1 MPATIERE
9 PEAKTDVTGIL
20 GPIFVRE
27 VTTLPRA
34 PRHYVA
40 RTVYTGV
47 LFILLWTAWQAIV
60 GFQQVR
66 LASDT
71 SRFAAP
77 VTYLLAWVQTGLV
90 LFFAPILCASSITT
104 EKDRRTFLVL
114 LVTDL
119 TNWEIVFGKL
129 ASSLLQLF
137 VLVLAAVP
145 VFALTSLLGGASV
158 RQILFMVALTLATAV
173 AAGALGILMATWRD
187 RTFQTLALTVICL
200 AMYLLL
206 TELSGAIVPA
216 HFGLERDLWLA
227 AINPVHAIRVVL
239 DPTPPD
245 ERYQLLAPAIYAAGC
260 MAVATLLTA
269 IAVWKLRDWN
279 PNPKERTVEP
289 EELVEFSDDLDP
301 ETLRRYARPARP
313 PRHVWDNPIL
323 WREIRTRAYGRRPV
337 LIKAG
342 YALFFS
348 LLCAAFVASAQGPDT
363 ATRLTVAQVLVP
375 VVVVSLMLINAQAVT
390 SFTTERDL
398 RSLDL
403 LLVTDLTPQE
413 FVIGKIVGALY
424 NTKEMWLLP
433 VGLCCY
439 LWLAGYVGLE
449 AWIYLIVA
457 FMVLVVFAITVG
469 LHAGI
474 TFEKSRVA
482 IANALGIVFLLFV
495 GVLICVFLILT
506 AGRFESQLA
515 SFIVFIFA
523 GSVALYASLAARNPS
538 GALALTAAMCPFLTW
553 WCIVHLLPRGLH
565 PGGDPLGG
573 FVIVVLAY
581 GFAILSMLVP
591 AVSEFDIALGRTVA
605 VEE

>member
-1 MPATIERE
+1 M
-9 PEAKTDVTGIL
+9 TGIF

-27 VTTLPRA
+27 VLTLPRS

-40 RTVYTGV
+40 RSIYTGV
-47 LFILLWTAWQAIV
+47 LFILLWTAWQAVV
-60 GFQQVR
+60 GFQQVT

-71 SRFAAP
+71 ARFAAP
-77 VTYLLAWVQTGLV
+77 FLYLLSWVQVGLV
-90 LFFAPILCASSITT
+90 LFFAPILCANSITT

-158 RQILFMVALTLATAV
+158 RQILTVVLITLATAI
-173 AAGALGILMATWRD
+173 AAGSLGILMATWRD

-200 AMYLLL
+200 SMYLLL
-206 TELSGAIVPA
+206 TELSGTFVPPFA
-216 HFGLERDLWLA
+216 GIRKEVWLGLL
-227 AINPVHAIRVVL
+227 NPIHAIRLTL
-239 DPTPPD
+239 DPAPPGAGQGIFVALG
-245 ERYQLLAPAIYAAGC
+245 YTAGCLLLAA
-260 MAVATLLTA
+260 LLTF

-279 PNPKERTVEP
+279 PNPRERTVEP
-289 EELVEFSDDLDP
+289 ESLVEFSDDLDP
-301 ETLRRYARPARP
+301 ETLRRFAKPVRK

-323 WREIRTRAYGRRPV
+323 WREIRTRAYGRRPAV
-337 LIKAG
+337 IKAA

-348 LLCAAFVASAQGPDT
+348 LICAAFVTSAEGPDA
-363 ATRLTVAQVLVP
+363 ATRLTVGQVLVP
-375 VVVVSLMLINAQAVT
+375 VVVVSLMLVNAQAVT

-403 LLVTDLTPQE
+403 LLVTDLTPRE
-413 FVIGKIVGALY
+413 FIVGKIVGALY

-439 LWLAGYVGLE
+439 LWLTGYVGLE
-449 AWIYLIVA
+449 AWLYLVLA
-457 FMVLVVFAITVG
+457 FLVLVVFAITVG

-482 IANALGIVFLLFV
+482 IANSLGIVFLLFV

-553 WCIVHLLPRGLH
+553 WCIVHLLPRGLY

-573 FVIVVLAY
+573 FLIVLLAY
-581 GFAILSMLVP
+581 GFAVLSMLVP
-591 AVSEFDIALGRTVA
+591 AVSEFDVALGRTVA
-605 VEE
+605 EPE